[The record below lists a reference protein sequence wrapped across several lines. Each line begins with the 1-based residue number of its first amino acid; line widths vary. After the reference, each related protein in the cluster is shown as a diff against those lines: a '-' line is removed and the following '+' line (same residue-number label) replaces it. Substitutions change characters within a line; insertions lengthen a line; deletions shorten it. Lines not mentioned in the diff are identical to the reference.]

1 MKWGYHMKNNKA
13 VYKMIDFSNSDGTL
27 YLCIHYPNN
36 NSSRLRF
43 QLMLRQN
50 RQTKIDIPIKVYGN
64 YIEISLSVEEIFKDY
79 IIKSEEVWDFYLYND
94 TEEIEISLDNF
105 TSFMT
110 DYYPMKERIYIVKP
124 YVTGLNKIALFIKS
138 DTFTFNLESFE
149 QQGDITNL
157 DISIQGKY
165 IKNMDDVIKHG
176 RLYFKKRLKKIGDN
190 EYEYPDKTLTNIEF
204 KAIVNNIIS
213 TRCSFEECLK
223 YETLPQKKNPLDGY
237 IVLKDFKKE
246 EIELPLIVETSW
258 NNKPYVKIDKNI
270 KACWFKNYQNALG
283 ICTNKR

>member
-149 QQGDITNL
+149 
-157 DISIQGKY
+157 
-165 IKNMDDVIKHG
+165 
-176 RLYFKKRLKKIGDN
+176 
-190 EYEYPDKTLTNIEF
+190 
-204 KAIVNNIIS
+204 
-213 TRCSFEECLK
+213 
-223 YETLPQKKNPLDGY
+223 
-237 IVLKDFKKE
+237 
-246 EIELPLIVETSW
+246 
-258 NNKPYVKIDKNI
+258 
-270 KACWFKNYQNALG
+270 
-283 ICTNKR
+283 